1 MIIVIVVAVV
11 VVGILALLLACLI
24 KKCKKGKTDTVAPT
38 EGEAVPKQID
48 VEVDGVLPATAGA
61 DANETMRDGA
71 NTALGFAA
79 DASSDPVKAEDKS
92 K

>member
-1 MIIVIVVAVV
+1 MIILIVVAVV

-48 VEVDGVLPATAGA
+48 VEAQSQRIRVHLREQDRL
-61 DANETMRDGA
+61 D
-71 NTALGFAA
+71 
-79 DASSDPVKAEDKS
+79 
-92 K
+92 